1 MTDIGWYFPSTDHG
15 EEDWWNHSGI
25 AHFDGAPLASLARES
40 IQNSIDARALDP
52 GPVHVSFGLHTADV
66 SELGLAELADVVDR
80 CSARVTSSED
90 DQKARDELA
99 AAAAVLRNP
108 EITLLRI
115 ADFNTKGLHSGH
127 WNALVRETGRS
138 VHDSPGAGGSFGIG
152 KYAPYVVSPL
162 RTVYY
167 WSRFDREGST
177 VELFQG
183 KSVLMSHDNENGDRR
198 RGTGFYGAKPHC
210 EALDGRSIPATVQS
224 VEANRSPVQAGG
236 SRSGTSLWVA
246 GFPASA
252 DWQRRVARSVITNF
266 FCAIEEGDLA
276 VTIDPEDSG
285 EEDWQLEINADTLD
299 KWFDHL
305 LPADQELT
313 WADELLA
320 EARVFLN
327 LLRDEADPVEWI
339 DPEFGACRL
348 WIGVGDGY
356 PSKVGLIRKTGMLI
370 TSNQEQLTTF
380 RNLEEFAAICHFR
393 DEKGNELL
401 RKMENPEH
409 NQFKVD
415 RLPESDRE
423 AGEQAFKRLVRRIRE
438 EVRKI
443 AKRERLGTAIAS
455 ANQHV
460 IKCLP
465 DRTADEQF
473 ADDGGA
479 TDAGSPWNGAEVI
492 KRRPKRRVVAPS
504 LELDDT
510 TGEGTGEDRGTEGGG
525 GGEDGSASGGGG
537 EGEGEASGGTGTR
550 GGGRGRDAVPLH
562 NVRHEAFVDEIGT
575 VLLRFTPQVSG
586 TVSLR
591 IREAGD
597 SGAQPRRDI
606 TITTEEGDP
615 VNIDH
620 YEVVSGRREAVVLHA
635 AGAADEIAWTVQARV
650 AVSS

>member
-1 MTDIGWYFPSTDHG
+1 MSEIGWYFPSTDHG

-25 AHFDGAPLASLARES
+25 SHFDGAPLASLARES
-40 IQNSIDARALDP
+40 IQNSIDARALNP
-52 GPVHVSFGLHTADV
+52 GPVHVSFGLHRAEM

-80 CSARVTSSED
+80 CSARVTTSED
-90 DQKARDELA
+90 DQKARDELT

-167 WSRFDREGST
+167 WSRFDREGSIA
-177 VELFQG
+177 ELFQG
-183 KSVLMSHDNENGDRR
+183 KSVLMSHDDENGDRR

-210 EALDGRSIPATVQS
+210 EALTGDDIPPVVQS
-224 VEANRSPVQAGG
+224 IEANRSG
-236 SRSGTSLWVA
+236 SGASLWIA

-285 EEDWQLEINADTLD
+285 EEDWQLEINAETLD
-299 KWFDHL
+299 QWFDHL
-305 LPADQELT
+305 LPANRELT

-327 LLRDEADPVEWI
+327 LLRNGADPVEWT
-339 DPEFGACRL
+339 DPEFGVCKL

-370 TSNQEQLTTF
+370 TSNQEQLMTF

-393 DEKGNELL
+393 DEKGNERL

-409 NQFKVD
+409 NQFKVE
-415 RLPESDRE
+415 RLPEAERE
-423 AGEQAFKRLVRRIRE
+423 AGERAFKRLVRRIRD

-443 AKRERLGTAIAS
+443 AKRERLGPTIAS

-473 ADDGGA
+473 DDDAGVA
-479 TDAGSPWNGAEVI
+479 DAGSPWAGAEVI
-492 KRRPKRRVVAPS
+492 KRRPKRRTVAPS

-510 TGEGTGEDRGTEGGG
+510 DAEGTGEGRGTEGGG
-525 GGEDGSASGGGG
+525 GSEDGSGGGG
-537 EGEGEASGGTGTR
+537 GGGGEGEASGGTGTL
-550 GGGRGRDAVPLH
+550 GGGRGRDVVPLY
-562 NVRHEAFVDEIGT
+562 NVRHEPLTGEVGA
-575 VLLRFTPQVSG
+575 VLLRFTPQASG

-606 TITTEEGDP
+606 TITTKTGEP
-615 VNIDH
+615 VDIDH
-620 YEVVSGRREAVVLHA
+620 YGLVADRRETIVLHA
-635 AGAADEIAWTVQARV
+635 AGTASEIAWTVQART